1 MLGIGGK
8 YGTMDPAHMR
18 MIATKVQRSN
28 SLICPQGNRMS
39 MYDDQQNYFKSLLP
53 FLKAVDAGTVKPGAE
68 L

>member
-18 MIATKVQRSN
+18 MIATKVQRGN
-28 SLICPQGNRMS
+28 SLICPQGSHMS
-39 MYDDQQNYFKSLLP
+39 MYDDQQTYFKGLLT